1 MTRLIAAALAG
12 AFLFLAGPAMAGSTE
27 CLYQAL
33 PVEKRD
39 EVDRIYQRSLNAG
52 LASSVYN
59 RDDLFA
65 ALVACKVPTEGP
77 KLEPALKALAGRE
90 FETQAGA
97 WILERPG
104 MMVEQLETAWK
115 GLDPELAKDIREALN
130 ADLEDQLERSLL
142 AAREPFLKLLGLPVD
157 RQSLDYAKAYLT
169 GRFAREVFE
178 PKF

>member
-1 MTRLIAAALAG
+1 MTRLVAATLAG
-12 AFLFLAGPAMAGSTE
+12 AFLFLAGPALAGSTE

-59 RDDLFA
+59 RGDLFA

-104 MMVEQLETAWK
+104 MLVEQLETAWK
-115 GLDPELAKDIREALN
+115 TLDPALAGAIREALEEN
-130 ADLEDQLERSLL
+130 LGDELERALL
-142 AAREPFLKLLGLPVD
+142 AAREPFLKLLGLPGD
-157 RQSLDYAKAYLT
+157 RQTLEYAKAYLA